1 MSRTLLVLSACVY
14 ASCVYAAAVCVSFFG
29 LVCEL
34 AAKVKSLSR
43 MGVYL
48 AKMQAGAMTGAMMGM
63 STGTLA
69 GNWALPAH
77 GDDSM
82 PCYYCM

>member
-43 MGVYL
+43 MGVYPGSWL
-48 AKMQAGAMTGAMMGM
+48 ESRAT
-63 STGTLA
+63 
-69 GNWALPAH
+69 
-77 GDDSM
+77 
-82 PCYYCM
+82 